1 MPALPDQLKEQ
12 VQRLI
17 DLTAQTSALNAKI
30 YYGVQPSTD
39 DYDRMGDNQREYA
52 ELLGELGLRPPA
64 K

>member
-1 MPALPDQLKEQ
+1 MPTLSDQLKEQ

-17 DLTAQTSALNAKI
+17 DLTAQTSTLNAKI
-30 YYGVQPSTD
+30 TYGLQPSIE